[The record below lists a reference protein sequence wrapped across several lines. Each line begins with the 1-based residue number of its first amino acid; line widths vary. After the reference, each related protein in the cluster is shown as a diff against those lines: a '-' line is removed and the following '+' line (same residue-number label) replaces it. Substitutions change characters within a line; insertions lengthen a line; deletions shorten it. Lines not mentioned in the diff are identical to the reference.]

1 MLWSGSMRCRDR
13 LDGHPWVAERNVCV
27 ASSREWRAAA
37 ALRGVRGQQILED
50 LPPDKTCLSFR
61 IQRARAGVVAIA
73 SNPLVDLGDLW
84 RTPAAKRKAR
94 GAAAINIGCCP
105 TMVPHQPSP
114 TALIA
119 QRSYGADADRH
130 DVFAKLAD
138 CHFPHCTWYLGSA
151 DAAPFGE
158 LPGLAPRNEASGGA
172 NQVMGVSGVHRPGIE
187 PQASSGPPE
196 PEIEIVS
203 EHREVGSRF
212 LDLLQREAV
221 FFWHRHGMPE
231 EGCPVVRAPLISVR
245 DVTGNSIWRTR

>member
-1 MLWSGSMRCRDR
+1 VIGSKVIVGSPSETSGSPARAEIREPAPR
-13 LDGHPWVAERNVCV
+13 LLH
-27 ASSREWRAAA
+27 
-37 ALRGVRGQQILED
+37 GVRGQQILEH
-50 LPPDKTCLSFR
+50 LPPDKTRLSFR
-61 IQRARAGVVAIA
+61 VQRARAGVVAIA
-73 SNPLVDLGDLW
+73 STPLVDLGDLW

-119 QRSYGADADRH
+119 QRSYGADADRR

-158 LPGLAPRNEASGGA
+158 LPGLAPRNRSERGRQPGDGCIWRSP
-172 NQVMGVSGVHRPGIE
+172 PGIE

-212 LDLLQREAV
+212 LDLLQR
-221 FFWHRHGMPE
+221 
-231 EGCPVVRAPLISVR
+231 
-245 DVTGNSIWRTR
+245 